1 MKRMLARCALITVAA
16 GAAFAITA
24 CAGDSPVSPEGL
36 AAAQSALSRQS
47 SQVNPG
53 IYQLSFYTNGL
64 VPATTLVAGGG
75 AELILGALVTDVAGA
90 PAQGG
95 SVTFQYCSLK
105 GLPPHDITRADEA
118 PSSACASGDGDW
130 ASRCFGTR
138 LHGFRNRHASA
149 HDWIP
154 FRIYAKRRRRFQ
166 RSKRAGGLH
175 LGCRLAGEGRCGV
188 NEWEFVSRAYWASEP
203 NTLATEKLKPRPLTA
218 ITSQWRLLPARS
230 TEPRS
235 SAWRLTNCWPVSLSE
250 LSARLRWRRQPV
262 TR

>member
-1 MKRMLARCALITVAA
+1 MKRMLARCALITIAA

-130 ASRCFGTR
+130 ARLTTVPVDASGHAYMDFGIVMLPRTI
-138 LHGFRNRHASA
+138 GFRFAYTRKGGAVSSGVSA
-149 HDWIP
+149 PADFTWV
-154 FRIYAKRRRRFQ
+154 
-166 RSKRAGGLH
+166 AG
-175 LGCRLAGEGRCGV
+175 
-188 NEWEFVSRAYWASEP
+188 
-203 NTLATEKLKPRPLTA
+203 
-218 ITSQWRLLPARS
+218 
-230 TEPRS
+230 
-235 SAWRLTNCWPVSLSE
+235 
-250 LSARLRWRRQPV
+250 
-262 TR
+262 

>member
-1 MKRMLARCALITVAA
+1 MKRMLARCALITIAA

-75 AELILGALVTDVAGA
+75 AELILGALVIDAAGA

-105 GLPPHDITRADEA
+105 GFPPNDITRADEA
-118 PSSACASGDGDW
+118 PSSACASGDGSW
-130 ASRCFGTR
+130 ARLTTVPVDASGHAYMDFGIVMLPRTI
-138 LHGFRNRHASA
+138 GFRFAYTRKGGAVSSGVSA
-149 HDWIP
+149 PADFTWV
-154 FRIYAKRRRRFQ
+154 
-166 RSKRAGGLH
+166 AG
-175 LGCRLAGEGRCGV
+175 
-188 NEWEFVSRAYWASEP
+188 
-203 NTLATEKLKPRPLTA
+203 
-218 ITSQWRLLPARS
+218 
-230 TEPRS
+230 
-235 SAWRLTNCWPVSLSE
+235 
-250 LSARLRWRRQPV
+250 
-262 TR
+262 